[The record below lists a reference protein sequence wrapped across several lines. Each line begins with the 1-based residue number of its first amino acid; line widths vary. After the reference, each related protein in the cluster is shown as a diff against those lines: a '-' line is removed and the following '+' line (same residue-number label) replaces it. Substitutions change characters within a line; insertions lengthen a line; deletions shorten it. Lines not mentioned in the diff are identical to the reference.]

1 MISGAF
7 FRGTTPT
14 HTFTLP
20 FEMDMISDLRITY
33 TQNKEEVLTKGM
45 KDIEVSENRIS
56 LTLTQEE
63 TYQFQAGVDVLV
75 QIKIKTTEDLVL
87 NSDIMTMRVNAS
99 LDNEVI

>member
-75 QIKIKTTEDLVL
+75 QIKIKTTEGLVL
-87 NSDIMTMRVNAS
+87 NSDIMTMKVNAS